1 MQVPAT
7 ITLNNDEANNTNN
20 SNRMPMYTDMK
31 SSYPMDIPEKL
42 TGIELDLISKCMR
55 IFLLMN

>member
-20 SNRMPMYTDMK
+20 SNRMPMYTDIK

-42 TGIELDLISKCMR
+42 TGIELDLIS
-55 IFLLMN
+55 